1 MSETGE
7 HVAWKQKYMFV
18 AMSVLYFVY
27 WLWFCIHLIR
37 RWHSMDHSLHL
48 DTLGLAIFSLG
59 LWVLLRGEKASGF
72 AMTMACFIFIAASRL
87 AFHLF

>member
-1 MSETGE
+1 MPEARE

-37 RWHSMDHSLHL
+37 RWQSMDHNLHR
-48 DTLGLAIFSLG
+48 DTLGMAIFSLG
-59 LWVLLRGEKASGF
+59 LWMLLRGDRVSGF
-72 AMTMACFIFIAASRL
+72 AMAMACFFFIAASRL
-87 AFHLF
+87 ALHLF